1 MDNGAAK
8 VQDDERTHAVF
19 PQLFRQEQYAAVGNR
34 HEQGIHGNADCHRD
48 EDENRKHDWMGGG
61 WELLLKLFEDFW
73 MLGDDFFDEIIDV
86 LERFDLE
93 QILIVAELDLE
104 GMLNACDQIHDI
116 QTVEFKVFE
125 DFLSGRQILRIEF
138 DFVNENLV
146 D

>member
-1 MDNGAAK
+1 
-8 VQDDERTHAVF
+8 
-19 PQLFRQEQYAAVGNR
+19 
-34 HEQGIHGNADCHRD
+34 
-48 EDENRKHDWMGGG
+48 
-61 WELLLKLFEDFW
+61 
-73 MLGDDFFDEIIDV
+73 MLGDDCFDEIIDV

-125 DFLSGRQILRIEF
+125 DFLFGCQILRIEF
-138 DFVNENLV
+138 EFVNENLV